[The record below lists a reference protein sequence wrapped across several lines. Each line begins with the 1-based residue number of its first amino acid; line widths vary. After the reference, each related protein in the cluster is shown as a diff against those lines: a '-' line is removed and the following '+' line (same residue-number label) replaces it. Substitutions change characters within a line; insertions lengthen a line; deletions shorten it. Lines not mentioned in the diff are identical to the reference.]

1 MQCSFPTEWTSTK
14 KLAPRE
20 TYEIGM
26 LIEQQSI
33 SYYSTHRKQIIIT
46 TLVNNNP
53 CFSWDPKWTEV
64 LDPALLLRIPKWE
77 VYPLEKKN
85 QPIALKGNNN
95 KKKEYSKNHIKG
107 ELTRIFYIKLS
118 CLQSD
123 NWSSL
128 GNIKDL
134 LDLILPRCKIHPKEG
149 LLSLCSFSCT
159 SVPDILGDCFGT
171 GKKLHYIKTP
181 GIPVSPSMVPGAL
194 TESNFSVLGK
204 KEVNSLYKKTPLT
217 KMLFQLYYI

>member
-1 MQCSFPTEWTSTK
+1 MH
-14 KLAPRE
+14 
-20 TYEIGM
+20 
-26 LIEQQSI
+26 IEQQSI
-33 SYYSTHRKQIIIT
+33 SYYSTHRKHIII

-64 LDPALLLRIPKWE
+64 LGPALLLRIPKWE
-77 VYPLEKKN
+77 VYPLEKKI

-95 KKKEYSKNHIKG
+95 KKEYSKNPIKG
-107 ELTRIFYIKLS
+107 QSTIIFYIKLS
-118 CLQSD
+118 CLQSE

-134 LDLILPRCKIHPKEG
+134 LDPILPRCKIHPKEG

-159 SVPDILGDCFGT
+159 SVPPILGDCFGT

-181 GIPVSPSMVPGAL
+181 GIPVSPSTVPGAL

-217 KMLFQLYYI
+217 KTLFQLYYI